1 MTVHFER
8 GGAALRARIRTYGD
22 KQEIMDQIKSLRTED
37 EAIWIM
43 TPKAMH
49 FNILVEDLRPP
60 EAIILKESFLS
71 VGGDVA
77 IHRDAITNRIE
88 RLNVLVMATRK
99 QLKKVV
105 PNLRMQPFKLGEL
118 ADEMLRAADNFMRT
132 PSPWKLPDGRELSFD
147 STRVM
152 GIINMTADSFS
163 GDGLGDNVELAVKK
177 ALEMEEAGADIVD
190 VGGESTKP
198 GATPLDAEK
207 ESKKIIPVIEKLAD
221 KLSIPISVD
230 TYKPVVARA
239 AIDAGASIVNDVT
252 GLADEDM
259 ICVCKEKS
267 TPVIVMHMKGTPKDM
282 QENPLYEDVVGEIM
296 HFLSDRV
303 ERATAEGLSDT
314 QIAVDPGIGFGKR
327 MEDNLEIIRRLPEFR
342 TLGHPIS
349 LGASRKWFI
358 GQITGRSA
366 EERIEGSIAA
376 ACAAAMNGA
385 DIIRCHDVG
394 ETKRA
399 IDVLDAIISNRGG

>member
-1 MTVHFER
+1 
-8 GGAALRARIRTYGD
+8 
-22 KQEIMDQIKSLRTED
+22 MDQIKRLQTED
-37 EAIWIM
+37 EAVWIM

-71 VGGDVA
+71 VGGDAA
-77 IHRDAITNRIE
+77 IHRDAITNKVE
-88 RLNVLVMATRK
+88 KLDVLVMATRK

-105 PNLRMQPFKLGEL
+105 PNLRMQPFGLGEL
-118 ADEMLRAADNFMRT
+118 AEEMLRAADNFMGA
-132 PSPWKLPDGRELSFD
+132 PSPWMLPDGRELSFD
-147 STRVM
+147 STRIM

-163 GDGLGDNVELAVKK
+163 GDGLGDNVKLAVKI
-177 ALEMEEAGADIVD
+177 ASEMEEAGADIVD

-198 GATPLDAEK
+198 GAAPLDTEK
-207 ESKKIIPVIEKLAD
+207 ERKRVIPVIEKLAD

-230 TYKPVVARA
+230 TYKPVVAKA

-252 GLADEDM
+252 GLADEEM
-259 ICVCKEKS
+259 IRVCNEKGS
-267 TPVIVMHMKGTPKDM
+267 PAIIMHMKGTPKDM
-282 QENPLYEDVVGEIM
+282 QENPVYEDVIGEIM

-303 ERATAEGLSDT
+303 DKATAVGLNST

-327 MEDNLEIIRRLPEFR
+327 VEDNLEIIRRLSEFK
-342 TLGHPIS
+342 TLGQPIS

-358 GQITGRSA
+358 GQITGESV
-366 EERIEGSIAA
+366 EERLEGSIAA
-376 ACAAAMNGA
+376 ACAAVMNGA
-385 DIIRCHDVG
+385 NIIRCHDVK

-399 IDVLDAIISNRGG
+399 IEVLDAIINNRNV